1 MSGQAGG
8 RVAASLRPWW
18 ERRPACYSQEWR
30 ELSEAGYAPE
40 RDETALERGI
50 VSLRVT
56 VPTEVFGDLPLV
68 VTYPDFY
75 PHFRPQVA
83 APTLGFADLPHHL
96 HPFGRTLC
104 LLGRG
109 SEHWHA
115 NWTASRL
122 IREQLAPALTAG
134 RSADAPEAGVEQAQ
148 AEPFHT
154 YPEYPPAIVLVPPGL
169 ELDSEQQSG
178 RFSVRLLEPLS
189 LPTRSFARGVMTTI
203 RDAAGNVLAEAGPS
217 FAPPSAPLVH
227 GRWRRLARPIV
238 HPTGSEFLKSLARL
252 DPHARFAPANTV
264 DGGELKLWGVVY
276 PDEVGHRCR
285 GDAWM
290 FVAEA
295 AYRPS
300 PPRPAHT
307 PKKPRNQKGR
317 RR

>member
-1 MSGQAGG
+1 MSGQSGT
-8 RVAASLRPWW
+8 VLQPWW
-18 ERRPACYSQEWR
+18 KRRPACYSQELR
-30 ELSEAGYAPE
+30 ELRNAGYAPE
-40 RDETALERGI
+40 RDEAAFERGI

-56 VPTEVFGDLPLV
+56 VPTDAFGDLPLV
-68 VTYPDFY
+68 VIYPDFY

-83 APTLGFADLPHHL
+83 APTLGFTDLPHHL

-115 NWTASRL
+115 SWTAARL
-122 IREQLAPALTAG
+122 IREQLEPALAAG
-134 RSADAPEAGVEQAQ
+134 RSGDVPEAGVEQAQ

-169 ELDSEQQSG
+169 ELEPEQRSG
-178 RFSVRLLEPLS
+178 RFGVRLLEPLS
-189 LPTRSFARGVMTTI
+189 LPIRSFARGVMTTI
-203 RDAAGNVLAEAGPS
+203 RDAAGKVLATADPL
-217 FAPPSAPLVH
+217 FAPPSGPLVH

-238 HPTGSEFLKSLARL
+238 HPTGREFLKSLLQL
-252 DPHARFAPANTV
+252 DPHARSAPANAV
-264 DGGELKLWGVVY
+264 DGGELRLWGVVY

-295 AYRPS
+295 AYRP
-300 PPRPAHT
+300 PQPGPART